1 MNNISGAGISVIV
14 PAYRAAGTIGRALA
28 SVADQTLRPL
38 EVIVVD
44 DGSDDGTLEAAKSS
58 AGLLG
63 DIRLTVLHQY
73 HGGAGAARNRA
84 IMEAAGHYVA
94 FLDADDEWL
103 PAKLERSLP
112 YFDDPAIV
120 LVAHNNLHA
129 EAGAERLNDAA
140 SRFRAAPISF
150 VGLYRKGFIGTC
162 TVVAKR
168 EAVLSA
174 GGLDPELKTAQ
185 DFDLWLAMLADP
197 ANRFVVFDE
206 ALSRYHVTEG
216 NITSHTA
223 RRLACGQIIAE
234 RHAAALK
241 HYPGSMLFSLAFRN
255 AAIFNEARAV
265 YMSRCR
271 YGLAIWTMARMPFA
285 LLKSLSV
292 VLLGRNIH
300 PRRDYLQP
308 G

>member
-1 MNNISGAGISVIV
+1 MIV
-14 PAYRAAGTIGRALA
+14 PAYRAVLTIKRALLSIA
-28 SVADQTLRPL
+28 AQTTKPI

-44 DGSDDGTLEAAKSS
+44 DGSDDGTEEAARAVASEMGPIK
-58 AGLLG
+58 LIV
-63 DIRLTVLHQY
+63 IRQA

-84 IMEAAGHYVA
+84 IQAASGRYVA

-103 PAKLERSLP
+103 PVKLERSLP
-112 YFDDPAIV
+112 YFDDPGIV

-129 EAGAERLNDAA
+129 EAGAETLNDSAR
-140 SRFRAAPISF
+140 RFRGAPVPF

-174 GGLDPELKTAQ
+174 GGLDPNLRTAQ

-197 ANRFVVFDE
+197 AVGFVVFEE

-241 HYPGSMLFSLAFRN
+241 QYPGSMLFSLAFRV
-255 AAIFNEARAV
+255 AAIFNEARAA
-265 YMSRCR
+265 YMSRGR

-285 LLKSLSV
+285 LVKSMSV
-292 VLLGRNIH
+292 VLFGRNIH
-300 PRRDYLQP
+300 RRRDFLQP

>member
-150 VGLYRKGFIGTC
+150 VGLG
-162 TVVAKR
+162 
-168 EAVLSA
+168 
-174 GGLDPELKTAQ
+174 
-185 DFDLWLAMLADP
+185 
-197 ANRFVVFDE
+197 
-206 ALSRYHVTEG
+206 SR
-216 NITSHTA
+216 NITSRALGTKCCPPSTRIVSPVTA
-223 RRLACGQIIAE
+223 RAPNRYSTAPATSSGWD
-234 RHAAALK
+234 
-241 HYPGSMLFSLAFRN
+241 P
-255 AAIFNEARAV
+255 RASGV
-265 YMSRCR
+265 R
-271 YGLAIWTMARMPFA
+271 P
-285 LLKSLSV
+285 
-292 VLLGRNIH
+292 
-300 PRRDYLQP
+300 
-308 G
+308 